1 MIHPPLCTAAGNR
14 PAFAGLISAQLRR
27 GLAVAAF
34 GRRSGQPATG
44 SRYCDKTPTRT
55 ATPLL
60 CVALPMVLVAAAH
73 AQTRETAEQQPP
85 IQARPGGP
93 EGAPKTDQTID
104 VAKGTR
110 LVLTNNAGEVVVRSW
125 ERDQVRIQA
134 SHTGREQVEAQTTD
148 MTLRVRARSQR
159 GPSGLVDYQVTV
171 PRWMPVNVSG
181 T

>member
-1 MIHPPLCTAAGNR
+1 MNRPPSRKLDRQDREMARQVFSPRRRRGKHISGALTAA
-14 PAFAGLISAQLRR
+14 LVLS
-27 GLAVAAF
+27 LA
-34 GRRSGQPATG
+34 T
-44 SRYCDKTPTRT
+44 
-55 ATPLL
+55 L
-60 CVALPMVLVAAAH
+60 AH
-73 AQTRETAEQQPP
+73 AQSRETSEQQPT

-104 VAKGTR
+104 VTKGTR